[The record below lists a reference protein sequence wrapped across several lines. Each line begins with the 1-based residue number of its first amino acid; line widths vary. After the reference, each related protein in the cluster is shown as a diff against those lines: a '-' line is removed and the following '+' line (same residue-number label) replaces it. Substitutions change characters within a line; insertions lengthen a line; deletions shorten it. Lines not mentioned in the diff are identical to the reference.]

1 MPTSTKNFKR
11 PNYVRQAHNQLDY
24 RKVIVDRSIEKDYSP
39 RDPRVILPRM
49 RNRVAFANR

>member
-1 MPTSTKNFKR
+1 MPTKNFKR

-24 RKVIVDRSIEKDYSP
+24 RKVIVDRSTEKDYSP